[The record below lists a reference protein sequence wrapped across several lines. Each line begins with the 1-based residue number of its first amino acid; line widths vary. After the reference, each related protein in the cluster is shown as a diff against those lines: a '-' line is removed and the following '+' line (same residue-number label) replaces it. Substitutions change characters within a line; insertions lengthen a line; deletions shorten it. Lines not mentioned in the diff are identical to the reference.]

1 MKQTEAFEILV
12 QALNAA
18 TKAGVY
24 SLADTAQIN
33 NALISLNPHP
43 TAINAEEV

>member
-33 NALISLNPHP
+33 NALISLNPH
-43 TAINAEEV
+43 TEIKVEEV